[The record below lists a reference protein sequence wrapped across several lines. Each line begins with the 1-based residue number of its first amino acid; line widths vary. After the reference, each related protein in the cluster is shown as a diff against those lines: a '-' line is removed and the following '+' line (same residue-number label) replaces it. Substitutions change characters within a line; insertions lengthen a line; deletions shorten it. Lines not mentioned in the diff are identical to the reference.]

1 MPIAQTRTV
10 RIAGILKATAPT
22 LSIRGTERRIH
33 YCEKPGKAAEIV
45 CINCRD
51 GCFMDET
58 EITRAFYR
66 KNDGR
71 MLYQYIF
78 SMPPG
83 MSSIEEVKAVAV
95 RLVKENPLFD
105 GFEVEIAIHTD
116 ADHLHAHILV
126 NSVCAADGHKFE
138 MSTRQYRDWVDQM
151 KVILREY
158 GYEPVKA
165 RPKERGDF
173 SSRDRNK
180 YEVVNRKGVDAD
192 IVRVYQAVDVAR
204 HEACSWEDFETRLIS
219 VGIAVE
225 RSEKRKH
232 IVFGYQ
238 GRRYR
243 DSNLS
248 RTFTDTINKEALE
261 NEFLEN
267 ERRRSEEYEHDRARQ
282 DIVADLER
290 RKLERSCIIDGDP
303 APTHVR
309 EARARRRELTL
320 ERD

>member
-1 MPIAQTRTV
+1 MPIAQAKAVRT
-10 RIAGILKATAPT
+10 AGILKATAPT
-22 LSIRGTERRIH
+22 SSIRGTERRIH
-33 YCEKPGKAAEIV
+33 YCEKPEKAAEIV

-51 GCFMDET
+51 GCFLDET

-83 MSSIEEVKAVAV
+83 MSSIEEVKEVAV

-105 GFEVEIAIHTD
+105 GFEVEIAIHKD

-126 NSVCAADGHKFE
+126 NSVCAADGHKLE

-151 KVILREY
+151 KDILREY
-158 GYEPVKA
+158 GYEAVKA

-173 SSRDRNK
+173 SSGDRNK
-180 YEVVNRKGVDAD
+180 FEVVSRKGVDAD
-192 IVRVYQAVDVAR
+192 IVRVYQSVDVAR
-204 HEACSWEDFETRLIS
+204 RESCSWEEFEARLATERIT
-219 VGIAVE
+219 VE

-232 IVFGYQ
+232 IVFSYRD
-238 GRRYR
+238 RRYR

-248 RTFTDTINKEALE
+248 RTFTDSIDKGGLE
-261 NEFLEN
+261 NEFFEN
-267 ERRRSEEYEHDRARQ
+267 ERRSEEHEFDRTRQ
-282 DIVADLER
+282 CITSDLER
-290 RKLERSCIIDGDP
+290 RKRERGCIPDVDP
-303 APTHVR
+303 ASAYVR
-309 EARARRRELTL
+309 EARARRREQVLT
-320 ERD
+320 RD